1 MHAGQFDRRLWHF
14 RQPMNPDTGQDN
26 IEVFQSGVAQTP
38 DLEAMWCDL
47 QERADAS
54 MFISWSWIGTWLTSV
69 PAPIDVQ
76 VVRAEQRGVVIG
88 LALLVVAPLRRM
100 LVPFGKV
107 AHLHATGQAEF
118 DGLAIEH
125 NGLLLDR
132 RLARAAQTA
141 MLNFLCNDRRE
152 WRSVHFPGL
161 TPRQTIPPEILPP
174 SVKMEVHERS
184 SAQVLLQ
191 PVRDR
196 GGDYLG
202 LLSAGR
208 RAHIRRSMRACA
220 EWGPLLLTQAEDMD
234 SASAYFDR
242 LLHLHRARRA
252 SLGSPSAFDTPFARE
267 FHRRLIAQG
276 VPRGEVQLVCVRAG
290 EHEVGYLYSFVHR
303 REVFFYQSG
312 FDFGRVDHK
321 FSPGLVTVAL
331 AIEHNARLGH
341 RCFDF
346 LAGDAQ
352 YKKTL
357 ATHSETM
364 SWVQLQRDGPA
375 LRAETMLRAA
385 GRRGRDWLRR
395 TTGFG
400 DLGLALVGALACLD
414 AAA

>member
-1 MHAGQFDRRLWHF
+1 
-14 RQPMNPDTGQDN
+14 MNTATGPGD
-26 IEVFQSGVAQTP
+26 IEVFQSGVAQAP
-38 DLEAMWCDL
+38 NLEAMWCEL

-54 MFISWSWIGTWLTSV
+54 MFTSWSWIGTWLVSMPTS
-69 PAPIDVQ
+69 IDVQ
-76 VVRAEQRGVVIG
+76 VLRAEQRGVLVG
-88 LALLVVAPLRRM
+88 LALLVVAPLRGLR
-100 LVPFGKV
+100 VPFGKV
-107 AHLHATGQAEF
+107 AHLHATGRLEY

-132 RLARAAQTA
+132 RQARAAQTA
-141 MLNFLCNDRRE
+141 MLNFLCDERRE
-152 WRSVHFPGL
+152 WRSVHLPGL
-161 TPRQTIPPEILPP
+161 SPRQALLPEALPP
-174 SVKMEVHERS
+174 SVKMEVDARS
-184 SAQVLLQ
+184 TAQVLLQ

-202 LLSAGR
+202 LLSTGR

-220 EWGPLLLTQAEDMD
+220 EWGPLLLTQATDAD
-234 SASAYFDR
+234 SATAYFER

-252 SLGSPSAFDTPFARE
+252 SLGSTSAFDTPFALE

-276 VPRGEVQLVCVRAG
+276 LPRGEVQLVRVQAG

-312 FDFGRVDHK
+312 FDFGCVDRK

-357 ATHSETM
+357 ATHSGTM
-364 SWVQLQRDGPA
+364 SWVKLHRDGPT
-375 LRAETMLRAA
+375 LRAENLLRAA
-385 GRRGRDWLRR
+385 GRRGREWLQRS
-395 TTGFG
+395 GFG
-400 DLGLALVGALACLD
+400 NLGLTLLS
-414 AAA
+414 AAACMDLAG

>member
-1 MHAGQFDRRLWHF
+1 
-14 RQPMNPDTGQDN
+14 MNPPTNRGD
-26 IEVFQSGVAQTP
+26 IEVLQGSVAQAP
-38 DLEAMWCDL
+38 NLEALWCEL

-54 MFISWSWIGTWLTSV
+54 IFISWSWIGTWLASV
-69 PAPIDVQ
+69 PASIDVQ
-76 VVRAEQRGVVIG
+76 VLRAERHGVLVG
-88 LALLVVAPLRRM
+88 LALLVVAPLRGLRM
-100 LVPFGKV
+100 PFGKV
-107 AHLHATGQAEF
+107 AHLHATGRPEF

-132 RLARAAQTA
+132 QHAAAAQAA
-141 MLNFLCNDRRE
+141 MLAFLCDEQRE
-152 WRSVHFPGL
+152 WRSVRLPGL
-161 TPRQTIPPEILPP
+161 SPSQAILPAALP
-174 SVKMEVHERS
+174 AAVKMEVHTRS

-191 PVRDR
+191 PVRER

-220 EWGPLLLTQAEDMD
+220 EWGPLQLTQAEDA
-234 SASAYFDR
+234 ASATAYFER

-252 SLGSPSAFDTPFARE
+252 GLGSKSGFDTPFGLE

-276 VPRGEVQLVCVRAG
+276 VPRGEVQLVRVCAG
-290 EHEVGYLYSFVHR
+290 EHEVGYLYSLVHR

-321 FSPGLVTVAL
+321 FSPGLVTVAM

-357 ATHSETM
+357 ATHSETL
-364 SWVQLQRDGPA
+364 SWVELHRDGA
-375 LRAETMLRAA
+375 LLRTETLLRAA
-385 GRRGRDWLRR
+385 GRQGRTWLRGRRAA
-395 TTGFG
+395 GIG
-400 DLGLALVGALACLD
+400 GAGLALLGAALWMELAG
-414 AAA
+414 